1 MTANP
6 PNDPKSGA
14 SKDETRH
21 EETQTRP
28 EHRADPSRKGHGPNN
43 PLPGEPGGPSTSGH
57 IEAEDGK
64 DKADKDRDSK
74 R

>member
-14 SKDETRH
+14 SKDE
-21 EETQTRP
+21 QTRP
-28 EHRADPSRKGHGPNN
+28 EHRTDPSRKGHGPNN

-57 IEAEDGK
+57 IEAEEAGK
-64 DKADKDRDSK
+64 DKDRETRDSK